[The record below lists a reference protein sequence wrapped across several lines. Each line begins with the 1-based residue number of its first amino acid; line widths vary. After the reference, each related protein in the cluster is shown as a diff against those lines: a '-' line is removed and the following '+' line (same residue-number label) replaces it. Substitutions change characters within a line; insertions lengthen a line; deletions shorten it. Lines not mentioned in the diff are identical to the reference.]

1 MKHLKKFYFMI
12 REFVDTYDIK
22 SISDD
27 IFNIKYNFT
36 DDDGNDYLVLFK
48 NDKVGPKSKPII
60 GNSYELTWYV
70 WDNDI
75 DDWSVTKIVNSNVWK
90 TLHTVFGV
98 IVEDFITK
106 NTFVTEIRFEGLAK
120 EIEKEFVTQR
130 TKLYL
135 RHLKNNPVSGF
146 RVENFGTNRIIL
158 IKIKK

>member
-1 MKHLKKFYFMI
+1 MI

-106 NTFVTEIRFEGLAK
+106 NTFVTEIRLEGLSK
-120 EIEKEFVTQR
+120 ESEKINFITQR

-135 RHLKNNPVSGF
+135 RHFRNNPVTGF
-146 RVENFGTNRIIL
+146 KLENWRNKIL
-158 IKIKK
+158 LTKIKN